1 MAIELKIVTP
11 DHIAF
16 NETVESVVLPTT
28 EGEMGVLPGH
38 IPVLTQ
44 VEAGSLQVTR
54 GGSTESL
61 AIDKGFAEIYSD
73 TVAIL
78 TEAAIEVEKI
88 DLNAVKDA
96 QERAQKALDEADNS
110 IDPAE
115 LERLEATIRF
125 SLAQQIAK
133 GVK

>member
-1 MAIELKIVTP
+1 MAIALKIVTP
-11 DHIAF
+11 DAIAF
-16 NETVESVVLPTT
+16 NESVDSVILPTT

-44 VEAGSLQVTR
+44 IEAGSLQVER
-54 GGSTESL
+54 NGSTESL
-61 AIDKGFAEIYSD
+61 AVDKGFAEVYSD

-88 DLNAVKDA
+88 DLSAVNEAK
-96 QERAQKALDEADNS
+96 ERAQKALDEADDS

-115 LERLEATIRF
+115 LERLEATVRF
-125 SLAQQIAK
+125 ALAQELAK
-133 GVK
+133 GK

>member
-1 MAIELKIVTP
+1 MAIALKIVTP
-11 DHIAF
+11 DAVAF
-16 NETVESVVLPTT
+16 NESVDSVILPTT

-44 VEAGSLQVTR
+44 IEAGSLKVER
-54 GGSTESL
+54 NGSTESL
-61 AIDKGFAEIYSD
+61 AVDKGFAEVYSD

-88 DLNAVKDA
+88 DLSSVNAAK
-96 QERAQKALDEADNS
+96 ERAQKALDEADDS

-115 LERLEATIRF
+115 VERLEATVRF
-125 SLAQQIAK
+125 ALAQELAK
-133 GVK
+133 GK